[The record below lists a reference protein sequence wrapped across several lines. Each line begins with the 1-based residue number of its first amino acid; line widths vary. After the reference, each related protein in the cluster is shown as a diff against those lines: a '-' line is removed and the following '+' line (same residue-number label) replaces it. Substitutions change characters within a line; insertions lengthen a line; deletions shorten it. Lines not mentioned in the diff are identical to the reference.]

1 MKLSKNSDR
10 RDGGRMSKVVVVT
23 DSSCAFT
30 QEEAKK
36 IGVEI
41 VPLPFYING
50 EIKYEDVD
58 LTQDDFY
65 KKLQEGVELK
75 TSMPLLGDVTDKWDE
90 LLEKYDEVVYIPLSA
105 GLSSS
110 CETAIML
117 SQDYDGKVQVV
128 NNKRVSVTLKRSIYD
143 AVELAE
149 QGKNAAEI
157 KEILEKTAHDSAI
170 YIMVDT
176 LSYLK
181 KGGRITA
188 AAAAIGTLLKIKPV
202 LQIQGDKLDAFSK
215 ARTVKQAKSTMIKA
229 IKDDFEKKY
238 NDPDGKNMYIQVAY
252 SHNLED
258 ALAFKE
264 EVENAFPGIEVK
276 MDPLSLCIACHI
288 GPGSLAVAYSK
299 KVEA

>member
-1 MKLSKNSDR
+1 
-10 RDGGRMSKVVVVT
+10 MSKVVVVT

-128 NNKRVSVTLKRSIYD
+128 NNKRVSVTLKRWFDLSATSFSCIIPFNLQYLLITFLVK
-143 AVELAE
+143 AF
-149 QGKNAAEI
+149 
-157 KEILEKTAHDSAI
+157 ILFI
-170 YIMVDT
+170 
-176 LSYLK
+176 
-181 KGGRITA
+181 
-188 AAAAIGTLLKIKPV
+188 
-202 LQIQGDKLDAFSK
+202 
-215 ARTVKQAKSTMIKA
+215 
-229 IKDDFEKKY
+229 
-238 NDPDGKNMYIQVAY
+238 
-252 SHNLED
+252 
-258 ALAFKE
+258 
-264 EVENAFPGIEVK
+264 
-276 MDPLSLCIACHI
+276 LCIDLSFILFHI
-288 GPGSLAVAYSK
+288 LG
-299 KVEA
+299 

>member
-1 MKLSKNSDR
+1 
-10 RDGGRMSKVVVVT
+10 MSKVVVVT

-30 QEEAKK
+30 QDEAKK
-36 IGVEI
+36 VGVEI

-58 LTQDDFY
+58 LTQEDFY
-65 KKLQEGVELK
+65 QKLQEGVELK

-117 SQDYDGKVQVV
+117 AQDYDGRVQVV
-128 NNKRVSVTLKRSIYD
+128 NNKRVSVTLKRSVYD

-149 QGKNAAEI
+149 QGKSAKEI
-157 KEILEKTAHDSAI
+157 KEILEKTAHDSSI

-215 ARTVKQAKSTMIKA
+215 ARTIKQAKSTMIKA

-238 NDPDGKNMYIQVAY
+238 NDPEGKNMYIQVAY
-252 SHNLED
+252 THNLED

-264 EVENAFPGIEVK
+264 EVENEFPGIEVK

>member
-1 MKLSKNSDR
+1 
-10 RDGGRMSKVVVVT
+10 MSKVVVVT

-157 KEILEKTAHDSAI
+157 KEILEKTAHDSAV

-176 LSYLK
+176 LAYLK

-238 NDPDGKNMYIQVAY
+238 NDPEGKNMYIQVAY

>member
-1 MKLSKNSDR
+1 
-10 RDGGRMSKVVVVT
+10 MSKVVVVT

-30 QEEAKK
+30 QDEAKK
-36 IGVEI
+36 VGVEI

-58 LTQDDFY
+58 LTQEDFY
-65 KKLQEGVELK
+65 QKLQEGVELK

-117 SQDYDGKVQVV
+117 AQDYDGRVQVV
-128 NNKRVSVTLKRSIYD
+128 NNKRVSVTLKRSVYD

-149 QGKNAAEI
+149 QGKSAKEI
-157 KEILEKTAHDSAI
+157 KEILEKTAYDSSI

-215 ARTVKQAKSTMIKA
+215 ARTIKQAKSTMIKA

-238 NDPDGKNMYIQVAY
+238 NDPEGKNMYIQVAY
-252 SHNLED
+252 THNLED

-264 EVENAFPGIEVK
+264 EVENEFPGIEVK